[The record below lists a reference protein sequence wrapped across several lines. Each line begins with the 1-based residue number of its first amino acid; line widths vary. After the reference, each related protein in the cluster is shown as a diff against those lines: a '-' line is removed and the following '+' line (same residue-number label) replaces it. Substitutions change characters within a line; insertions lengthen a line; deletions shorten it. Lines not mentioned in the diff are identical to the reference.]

1 MIDTCPLACAGASR
15 VVYGSAVSVKHHVV
29 RLREHGTVLGTRS
42 LGAEVAD
49 EIRASDPTAGALI
62 LDFSG
67 VRVASS
73 PFLDEIVCA
82 VRSTIVD
89 HPDRYVVSAG
99 LNEDVLDT
107 VQLVADRRGIAL
119 AVLQDEKL
127 RLVGGK
133 RHLEETLAA
142 AQDLSSFTAPQLAE
156 RLQLKL
162 PNLHQRLAQ
171 LQEAGALTRAE
182 DTTAERGRRLM
193 FDTPDPAELAKSLC

>member
-1 MIDTCPLACAGASR
+1 
-15 VVYGSAVSVKHHVV
+15 VKHHVV

-42 LGAEVAD
+42 LGAKVAD
-49 EIRASDPTAGALI
+49 DIRASDPTAGALI

-107 VQLVADRRGIAL
+107 VELVADRRGITL

-127 RLVGGK
+127 RLIGGK
-133 RHLEETLAA
+133 QHLEETLAA
-142 AQDLSSFTAPQLAE
+142 AQDLSSFTAPHLAE

-171 LQEAGALTRAE
+171 LQEAGALTRA
-182 DTTAERGRRLM
+182 DDPTAERGRRLM